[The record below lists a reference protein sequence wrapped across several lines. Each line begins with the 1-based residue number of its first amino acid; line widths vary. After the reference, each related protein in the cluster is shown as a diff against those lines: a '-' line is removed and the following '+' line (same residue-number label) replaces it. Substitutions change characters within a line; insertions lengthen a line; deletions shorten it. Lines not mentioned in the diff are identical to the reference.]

1 MTGSMSAVLDRLT
14 RPFRALA
21 ARRGGVAL
29 MLIAGTIALLALLVA
44 TRPEVEPVPQAERV
58 WPVDVVTVTRQ
69 DLRPDLELFGEAVA
83 GRRSELRALV
93 AGPIVKMGANFHEG
107 GTVQP
112 GELLL
117 QVDPFDYEATLAER
131 RAQLKEA
138 EVRLEQLRRDY
149 QRSRELIDR
158 NLISR
163 RDLDN
168 AELAA
173 EQQAAVVEQRR
184 VEVRRAQRDLADTRL
199 TAPYG
204 GVVGGVNADLGK
216 PLNLNDKVADLID
229 TSRLEVRFS
238 LSNAQYGRMLASGE
252 PVAGRAVKVTW
263 QVGARTLEFPATI
276 QRVGAEIAATTGG
289 VHAYAV
295 LDTKGLPVELRPGAF
310 VQVRVPDREFQGVL
324 RAPDSALYGRDQIYV
339 VKDDRLAERRIR
351 VEGYAG
357 NDLLFTAA
365 GEPAVEDGDLVVTT
379 QLREAGVGARVAVRN
394 Q

>member
-1 MTGSMSAVLDRLT
+1 MSAILDRLS
-14 RPFRALA
+14 RPVRALA

-29 MLIAGTIALLALLVA
+29 MILGGTVALVALLVI
-44 TRPEVEPVPQAERV
+44 TRPEVEPVVQAERV

-69 DLRPDLELFGEAVA
+69 DLRPELALFGETVA

-93 AGPIVKMGANFHEG
+93 AGPIVKVGPNFHEG
-107 GTVQP
+107 GTVQA

-149 QRSRELIDR
+149 RRSRELMDR
-158 NLISR
+158 NLISQ

-184 VEVRRAQRDLADTRL
+184 VEVRRAERDLADTRL

-216 PLNLNDKVADLID
+216 HLNLNDKVADLID
-229 TSRLEVRFS
+229 ISRMEVRFS
-238 LSNAQYGRMLASGE
+238 LSNAQYGRLLASGE
-252 PVAGRAVKVTW
+252 PVEGRAVEVSW
-263 QVGARTLEFPATI
+263 QVGARTLQYPATV
-276 QRVGAEIAATTGG
+276 QRVGAEISATTGG
-289 VHAYAV
+289 VHVYAA
-295 LDTKGLPVELRPGAF
+295 LDTRGLPVALRPGAF
-310 VQVRVPDREFQGVL
+310 VQVRLPDREYQGVFQ
-324 RAPDSALYGRDQIYV
+324 APESALYGQDQIFV

-365 GEPAVEDGDLVVTT
+365 GEPAVQDGDQVVTT
-379 QLREAGVGARVAVRN
+379 QLREVGVGARVVIRDE
-394 Q
+394 